1 MKKRYQI
8 EYSKFENED
17 QMLDFINQYNDNIIS
32 LQKVAVRQEE
42 MIDVLREN
50 IRDLI
55 KVVNTQEQSIDL
67 TDKLMET
74 DFAQFQDLLI
84 ENK

>member
-1 MKKRYQI
+1 MKRRYQVA
-8 EYSKFENED
+8 YSKFENEE
-17 QMLDFINQYNDNIIS
+17 QMLDFINQYNENVVA
-32 LQKVAVRQEE
+32 LQKVTLKQEE

-67 TDKLMET
+67 TDRLMEH
-74 DFAQFQDLLI
+74 DFAQFQDLLV
-84 ENK
+84 EE

>member
-1 MKKRYQI
+1 MKRRYQVA
-8 EYSKFENED
+8 YRKFENED
-17 QMLDFINQYNDNIIS
+17 QMLDFINQYNENVAV
-32 LQKVAVRQEE
+32 LQKVTTRQEE

-67 TDKLMET
+67 TDRLMEQ
-74 DFAQFQDLLI
+74 DFAQFKDLLV
-84 ENK
+84 ED